1 MQGNILGQTGGGL
14 KINGIIEEY
23 KVISGGNVRV
33 GDFVKYINNYRYRS

>member
-23 KVISGGNVRV
+23 KVASGGNVRA
-33 GDFVKYINNYRYRS
+33 GDFVKFVNTYRNK